1 MLRVGIPSI
10 IHRAA
15 TKLAVVIGHEQHDDM
30 ICSSHFSLMDLNFIS
45 FIFV

>member
-15 TKLAVVIGHEQHDDM
+15 TKLAVVIGHEQHM